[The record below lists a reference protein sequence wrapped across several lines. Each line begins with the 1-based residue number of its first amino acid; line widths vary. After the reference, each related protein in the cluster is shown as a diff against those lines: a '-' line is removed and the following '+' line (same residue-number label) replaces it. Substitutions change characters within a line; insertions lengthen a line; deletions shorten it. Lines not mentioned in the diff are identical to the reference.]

1 MWDVHSDAMRC
12 LVFLQPFQTQG
23 THSEAQNSQ
32 KVNFTAIMDPISQ
45 FLVPHFRP
53 ICFLF
58 KIWACGASRAMPCDA
73 WSLCNLFKRK
83 GTNLEAQNSKTV
95 NFTSILD
102 LKSQFF
108 DHSEPLIGS
117 LGFEKVA

>member
-1 MWDVHSDAMRC
+1 
-12 LVFLQPFQTQG
+12 
-23 THSEAQNSQ
+23 
-32 KVNFTAIMDPISQ
+32 
-45 FLVPHFRP
+45 
-53 ICFLF
+53 
-58 KIWACGASRAMPCDA
+58 MPCDA

-108 DHSEPLIGS
+108 GHSEPLIG
-117 LGFEKVA
+117 FEKVAEGPRITLQNLGTHSAAQNSRKIGIWGPKWP